1 MKKILVTG
9 GHGMV
14 GMALQKIL
22 PDAVFVRSSEYDL
35 RNRDECERCFKDHEP
50 THVIHLAAR
59 VGGIKANMENMAD
72 FYTDNIYINTNVLA
86 SAHKHNIAKVVSV
99 LSTCIYPNDVSY
111 PLTEQQIHA
120 GPPHDS
126 NYAYAYAKR
135 MLDIQSRAFRNQ
147 YGCNFITV
155 VPNNLYGPYD
165 NFDLN
170 DSHVIPAII
179 RKAYDAQKSGQ
190 NIRLWGDGSPL
201 REFTYS
207 KDFAKILVF
216 LLEKY
221 DQSEPINIGNTNEY
235 KIKEVADIIIENM
248 GFGGDIEWD
257 ISLPAGQFRK
267 PSSNSKL
274 IDLGWSVENYTDI
287 ETGIKET
294 CQWFMENYPNLRG
307 IE

>member
-22 PDAVFVRSSEYDL
+22 PDAVFVRSSQYDL
-35 RNRDECERCFKDHEP
+35 RSRDECEKCFKDHEP

-59 VGGIKANMENMAD
+59 VGGIKANMENLAD
-72 FYTDNIYINTNVLA
+72 FYTDNTYINTNVLA
-86 SAHKHNIAKVVSV
+86 VSHKYNVKKVVSV

-111 PLTEQQIHA
+111 PLTEQQIHD

-135 MLDIQSRAFRNQ
+135 MLDVQSRAFRNQ

-155 VPNNLYGPYD
+155 VPNNLYGSYD

-170 DSHVIPAII
+170 DSHVIPAVI

-221 DQSEPINIGNTNEY
+221 DNPEPINIGNTNEY
-235 KIKEVADIIIENM
+235 KIKEVADIISANM
-248 GFGGDIEWD
+248 GFGGEIEWD
-257 ISLPAGQFRK
+257 ISLPGGQLRK
-267 PSSNSKL
+267 PSCNDKL
-274 IDLGWSVENYTDI
+274 IKLGWDVKNYTDLEIGI
-287 ETGIKET
+287 EET
-294 CQWFMENYPNLRG
+294 CQWFIENYPNLRG